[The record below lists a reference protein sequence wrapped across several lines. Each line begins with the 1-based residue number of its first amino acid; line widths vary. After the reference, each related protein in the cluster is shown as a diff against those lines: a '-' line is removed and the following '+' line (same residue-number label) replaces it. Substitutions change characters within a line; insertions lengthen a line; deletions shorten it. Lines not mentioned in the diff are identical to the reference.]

1 MVLSRALVI
10 DETPK
15 PKVDKVEE
23 GGKVI
28 DEDGEQG
35 AEAPVA
41 DPVEKFFR
49 FECKD

>member
-1 MVLSRALVI
+1 MVLSRALII

-41 DPVEKFFR
+41 APVEKFFW